1 MELKTKGT
9 KNDFGIVDE
18 NGIGW
23 NTKVGEEGGRIKM
36 GGGMMKEKEVVEL
49 NV

>member
-23 NTKVGEEGGRIKM
+23 NTKVGG